1 MKPEETI
8 QDKLDKLLS
17 ILQDM
22 QSVVLAYSG
31 GVDSTLL
38 LKAIQMTGIR
48 SLAVTGV
55 SETMPKADRLF
66 SKKMAEELGIDHAI
80 IETEELRNE
89 AFASNPPDRCFFCKM
104 ELFTKIKIIADKGS
118 FNFILDGS
126 NLDDMDD
133 WRPGRKAA
141 LKYGVRSP
149 LLEAGLRKSDIRALS
164 RELGLPSWDRP
175 ASPCLASRFP
185 YGEKITLIA
194 LKQVEDSESFLT
206 ALGFKE
212 FRVRHHRDTAR
223 IELKEED
230 FEKMLDPDLRRKIT
244 EKIKSTGFK
253 FVSIDLEG
261 FRSGRMNEGLAKS

>member
-1 MKPEETI
+1 MLNPNLEKLIKILKETDNAI
-8 QDKLDKLLS
+8 
-17 ILQDM
+17 
-22 QSVVLAYSG
+22 LAYSG

-38 LKAIQMTGIR
+38 LKAMKIAGIR
-48 SLAVTGV
+48 ALAVTAS
-55 SETMPKADRLF
+55 SETMPKADLMF
-66 SKKMAEELGIDHAI
+66 SKKTAKDTGVEHVI
-80 IETEELRNE
+80 IETDELGNE
-89 AFASNPPDRCFFCKM
+89 SFANNPPERCFFCKE
-104 ELFTKIKIIADKGS
+104 ELFAKIKTIAEKEGYD
-118 FNFILDGS
+118 FILDGS

-149 LLEAGLRKSDIRALS
+149 LIEAGLRKSDIRELS
-164 RELGLPSWDRP
+164 RELGLASWDRP

-185 YGEKITLIA
+185 YGEKITLSA

-230 FEKMLDPDLRRKIT
+230 FRKMLDPDLRKTIT
-244 EKIKSTGFK
+244 EKIKSTGYK

-261 FRSGRMNEGLAKS
+261 FRSGRMNEGLTKS